1 MLVSGEAS
9 EQHFTVAGTR
19 STSVWKKKN
28 CSFLLHLFLL
38 LKSFWLNSNM
48 KHWTQCFITRP
59 GETPRIFFK
68 NAPLRVIF
76 STLFVVFHLVM
87 KHFFSCL
94 IYYSSS
100 DPRFLLNQYNKM
112 ESLYLLNCSKFG
124 TSHLICWCVHI
135 FFDHCLRVLFFSYTS
150 LKWKPSLFNSH
161 LFLRHER

>member
-9 EQHFTVAGTR
+9 KQHFTVAGTR
-19 STSVWKKKN
+19 STSVWKSDEK
-28 CSFLLHLFLL
+28 LLIFASFLL

-68 NAPLRVIF
+68 NTPLRVVF

-112 ESLYLLNCSKFG
+112 ESLNFVKLFQIWDIS
-124 TSHLICWCVHI
+124 SHLLVCPYFLWP
-135 FFDHCLRVLFFSYTS
+135 LFTS
-150 LKWKPSLFNSH
+150 SVFQLH
-161 LFLRHER
+161 LSEMKA